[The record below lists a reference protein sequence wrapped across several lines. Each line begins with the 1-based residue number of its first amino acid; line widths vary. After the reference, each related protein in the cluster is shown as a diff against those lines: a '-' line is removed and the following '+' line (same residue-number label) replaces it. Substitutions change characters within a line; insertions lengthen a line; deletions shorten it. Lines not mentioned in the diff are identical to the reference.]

1 MGGQIWHEHIVSM
14 QEKNA
19 TGKPVAVVSSY
30 GKNGEVE
37 KMEVSILDADGRSIT
52 YKSWI
57 NDGMKSIDQVTDE
70 VILFATNHHVGQIQ
84 MVDELLPLP
93 T

>member
-1 MGGQIWHEHIVSM
+1 MNILSQL
-14 QEKNA
+14 QEKNI
-19 TGKPVAVVSSY
+19 TGKRVAVVSSY

-37 KMEVSILDADGRSIT
+37 KMEVSIIDVDGRSIA

-57 NDGMKSIDQVTDE
+57 NDGMRSIDQVTDE

>member
-1 MGGQIWHEHIVSM
+1 L
-14 QEKNA
+14 QEKSSA
-19 TGKPVAVVSSY
+19 RKPVAVVSSY

-37 KMEVSILDADGRSIT
+37 KMEVSIIDADGKSIA

-57 NDGMKSIDQVTDE
+57 NDGMKSLDQVTDE
-70 VILFATNHHVGQIQ
+70 VILFATKHHVGQIQ
-84 MVDELLPLP
+84 VVDELLPLP

>member
-1 MGGQIWHEHIVSM
+1 L
-14 QEKNA
+14 QERGA
-19 TGKPVAVVSSY
+19 AGKPVAVVSSY
-30 GKNGEVE
+30 GKDGEVE
-37 KMEVSILDADGRSIT
+37 KMEVSIVDADGRSIA
-52 YKSWI
+52 YKSWT
-57 NDGMKSIDQVTDE
+57 NDGVKSLDQVTDE